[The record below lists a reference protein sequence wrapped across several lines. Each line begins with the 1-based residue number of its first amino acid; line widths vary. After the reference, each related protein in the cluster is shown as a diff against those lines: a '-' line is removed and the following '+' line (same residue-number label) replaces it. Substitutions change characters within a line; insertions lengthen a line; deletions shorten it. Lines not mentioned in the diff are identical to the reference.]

1 VNVFANVLRS
11 MGVRR
16 GRVAIYLPMIW
27 AARSTLMSEGVP
39 NYPNASRFWQVI
51 DKHKVDI
58 FYTAPKP
65 G

>member
-1 VNVFANVLRS
+1 
-11 MGVRR
+11 
-16 GRVAIYLPMIW
+16 
-27 AARSTLMSEGVP
+27 MSEGVP
-39 NYPNASRFWQVI
+39 NYPNASRFWQVF